1 MNYPYSSFNF
11 SSHNKIFKKMMS
23 KLIGKFGGKALV
35 LNKVQI
41 KLPVMENKFST
52 LTPTTAERS
61 PNFINRNR
69 RQLINM

>member
-1 MNYPYSSFNF
+1 
-11 SSHNKIFKKMMS
+11 MMS